1 MTAAKRPLW
10 TCPRCGNRFV
20 TRNLWHSCVRVSVR
34 EHLAGRPR
42 EVVRLYREVA
52 RAVRSC
58 GPGVRSVSSRSRT
71 GWMVRTRFAG
81 VEFRR
86 DHVRLS
92 FWLKREV
99 SSPRLRSTHLR
110 GDDWI
115 YALPVRSAAELDDEL
130 RGWLCEAYLVGR
142 QEAGSRRPGTSG
154 RGARRGPRDDAPSRA
169 SRGSS

>member
-1 MTAAKRPLW
+1 M
-10 TCPRCGNRFV
+10 
-20 TRNLWHSCVRVSVR
+20 WHSCVRVSVR

-42 EVVRLYREVA
+42 EVVLLYREVA
-52 RAVRSC
+52 KAVRSC
-58 GPGVRSVSSRSRT
+58 GPGVRNVSSRSRT
-71 GWMVRTRFAG
+71 GWMVRARFAG

-92 FWLKREV
+92 FWLKREI
-99 SSPRLRSTHLR
+99 SSSRLRSTYLG

-115 YALPVRSAAELDDEL
+115 YALPIRTADELDEEV

-142 QEAGSRRPGTSG
+142 QESVGG
-154 RGARRGPRDDAPSRA
+154 RGARRGPHEDAPSRA